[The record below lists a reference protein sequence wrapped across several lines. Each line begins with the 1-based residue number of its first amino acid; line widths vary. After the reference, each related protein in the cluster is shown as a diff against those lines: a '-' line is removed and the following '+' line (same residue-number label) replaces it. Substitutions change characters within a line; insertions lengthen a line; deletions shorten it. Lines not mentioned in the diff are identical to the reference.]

1 MLYQSLSALLLC
13 CFLVSISTQTLLYSS
28 RFSFAKILNAGHGLL
43 VSRQQKSFRTSD
55 EVISESSR
63 RLMREICPHG
73 MSKEDCNE
81 GVGETGGSAWSLDW
95 SCCWSIS
102 WFCGRQIN
110 YPIVYVRRAVDG
122 DWSVRRLLC
131 WFTGCLSFVPVGVL
145 AFRKKR
151 WKSKCVF
158 WHFRRILC

>member
-1 MLYQSLSALLLC
+1 MSCSDVLSSAPLKCSISRSLLSFFAASS
-13 CFLVSISTQTLLYSS
+13 LVSISTQTLLYSS

-81 GVGETGGSAWSLDW
+81 GVDETGGSAW
-95 SCCWSIS
+95 
-102 WFCGRQIN
+102 
-110 YPIVYVRRAVDG
+110 
-122 DWSVRRLLC
+122 
-131 WFTGCLSFVPVGVL
+131 TGVVVG
-145 AFRKKR
+145 AFRGFADVR
-151 WKSKCVF
+151 
-158 WHFRRILC
+158 